1 VVTAGSG
8 GVAQSKLDI
17 DESGLSD
24 PQASVFLPTTAARL
38 ERAYLEVGLAQ
49 EALRRLGDDGG
60 LKGKRRLGFDGQE
73 VIGYGVL

>member
-1 VVTAGSG
+1 VR
-8 GVAQSKLDI
+8 VAS
-17 DESGLSD
+17 SD

-38 ERAYLEVGLAQ
+38 GRAYPEVGLAQ
-49 EALRRLGDDGG
+49 EASRRLSDGGG